1 MIQNIVIGK
10 PLCEPHMLFAQDKE
24 DWDTNEKN
32 LTLFTEERFLPRLL
46 VLANIAKSTNE
57 VRKNRPELMQELNEI
72 DFVKIKWGKKFL
84 WIVVGQ

>member
-10 PLCEPHMLFAQDKE
+10 PLCEPYILFAQDKE

-46 VLANIAKSTNE
+46 VLANIANSVNE
-57 VRKNRPELMQELNEI
+57 VRKNRPELIQELNEI
-72 DFVKIKWGKKFL
+72 DLVKIKWGKKFL
-84 WIVVGQ
+84 WIAVGQ

>member
-10 PLCEPHMLFAQDKE
+10 PLCEPYILFAQDKE

-46 VLANIAKSTNE
+46 VLANVAKSVNE
-57 VRKNRPELMQELNEI
+57 VRKNRPELIQELNEI
-72 DFVKIKWGKKFL
+72 DLVKIKWGKKFL
-84 WIVVGQ
+84 WIAVGQ